1 MPRLVWVVTPAVLVA
16 GALAWHYGFAAPAS
30 PEAHAKKAPP
40 PIPVLATTV
49 REASFPVYATGLGTV
64 QAFNSVTVKVRVDGE
79 LDKVTFSEGQD
90 VKAGDVLA
98 QIDPRPFQATL
109 AQAQAAKA
117 KDQAQLT
124 NAKLDQDR
132 FKQLVSKNAVSQ
144 QQLDTQNALVAQF
157 EAAIQGDDAAIDSA
171 NVQLGYTTVRAPI
184 SGRTGVR
191 LVDEGNIVHAADTT
205 GLVVITQ
212 LKPIS
217 VIISLPQ
224 DRFDDVVAAMGRGPV
239 SVLAFQRDG
248 VTQLGTGTVALID
261 NQIDQSTGTIRI
273 KATFPNAD
281 LKLWPGAFVNAQV
294 LVNTRKDA
302 ILVPA
307 QVVQR
312 GPDGF
317 YVYVVRDDYTVEKR
331 AVTVGPSRAGQ
342 MVVET
347 GLSAS
352 ERVVV
357 DGQYKLTPGAHVS
370 VSAAPD
376 AKPQAA
382 PLATASAEKR
392 A

>member
-16 GALAWHYGFAAPAS
+16 GALAWHYGFAAPSSS
-30 PEAHAKKAPP
+30 PANAKKAPP
-40 PIPVLATTV
+40 AIPVIATTV
-49 REASFPVYATGLGTV
+49 REESFPVYATGLGTV

-117 KDQAQLT
+117 KDQAQLA

-132 FKQLVSKNAVSQ
+132 FKQLVTKNAVSQ
-144 QQLDTQNALVAQF
+144 QQLDTQNALVAQY

-191 LVDEGNIVHAADTT
+191 LLDEGNIVHASDTT

-239 SVLAFQRDG
+239 PALAFRRDG
-248 VTQLGTGTVALID
+248 VTQLGAGTVTLID

-273 KATFPNAD
+273 KATFPNED
-281 LKLWPGAFVNAQV
+281 LKLWPGAFVNVQV
-294 LVNTRKDA
+294 LVDTRKDA

-317 YVYVVRDDYTVEKR
+317 YVYVVRDDDTVEKR

-347 GLSAS
+347 GLTAG

-357 DGQYKLTPGAHVS
+357 DGQYKLTPGAHVT
-370 VSAAPD
+370 VTVTPG

-382 PLATASAEKR
+382 PLSTASAEKR

>member
-1 MPRLVWVVTPAVLVA
+1 
-16 GALAWHYGFAAPAS
+16 
-30 PEAHAKKAPP
+30 
-40 PIPVLATTV
+40 
-49 REASFPVYATGLGTV
+49 
-64 QAFNSVTVKVRVDGE
+64 
-79 LDKVTFSEGQD
+79 
-90 VKAGDVLA
+90 
-98 QIDPRPFQATL
+98 
-109 AQAQAAKA
+109 
-117 KDQAQLT
+117 
-124 NAKLDQDR
+124 
-132 FKQLVSKNAVSQ
+132 
-144 QQLDTQNALVAQF
+144 
-157 EAAIQGDDAAIDSA
+157 
-171 NVQLGYTTVRAPI
+171 VQLGYTTVRAPI

-217 VIISLPQ
+217 VIVSLPQ
-224 DRFDDVVAAMGRGPV
+224 DRRDDVVAAMGHGPV
-239 SVLAFQRDG
+239 PVLAFRRDG
-248 VTQLGTGTVALID
+248 VTQLGAGTVTLID

-294 LVNTRKDA
+294 LVDTRKDA

-317 YVYVVRDDYTVEKR
+317 YVYVVRDDDTVEKR

-370 VSAAPD
+370 VSAAPG

>member
-1 MPRLVWVVTPAVLVA
+1 MPRLVWVVTPAVVVA
-16 GALAWHYGFAAPAS
+16 GAFAWHFGVAS
-30 PEAHAKKAPP
+30 PAPNANAKKAPP
-40 PIPVLATTV
+40 SIPVVAAPT
-49 REASFPVYATGLGTV
+49 REESFPVYATGLGTV

-98 QIDPRPFQATL
+98 QIDPRPLQATL

-117 KDQAQLT
+117 KDQALLA

-132 FKQLVSKNAVSQ
+132 FKQLVSKNAISQ
-144 QQLDTQNALVAQF
+144 QQLDTQNALVAQYD
-157 EAAIQGDDAAIDSA
+157 AAIQGDDAAIDSA
-171 NVQLGYTTVRAPI
+171 KVQLGYTTVKAPI

-191 LVDEGNIVHAADTT
+191 LLDEGNIVHATDTS

-212 LKPIS
+212 LRPIS
-217 VIISLPQ
+217 VMVSLPQ
-224 DRFDDVVAAMGRGPV
+224 DRFDDVVAAMAHGPV
-239 SVLAFQRDG
+239 SVLAFRRDG
-248 VTQLGTGTVALID
+248 VTLLGTGTVTLID
-261 NQIDQSTGTIRI
+261 NQIDQATGTIRI
-273 KATFPNAD
+273 KTTFPNED

-294 LVNTRKDA
+294 LVDTRKDA
-302 ILVPA
+302 ILVPN

-317 YVYVVRDDYTVEKR
+317 YVYVVRDDETVEKR
-331 AVTVGPSRAGQ
+331 VVTLGPSRAGQ

-347 GLSAS
+347 GLSAN

-357 DGQYKLTPGAHVS
+357 DGQYKLIPGAHVTVTMPPGPQP
-370 VSAAPD
+370 VS
-376 AKPQAA
+376 
-382 PLATASAEKR
+382 TASAEKG

>member
-1 MPRLVWVVTPAVLVA
+1 MPRLVWVVTPAILVA

-30 PEAHAKKAPP
+30 PQANAKKAPP
-40 PIPVLATTV
+40 PIPVLAGPV
-49 REASFPVYATGLGTV
+49 REQNFPVYATGLGTV

-79 LDKVTFSEGQD
+79 LDKVTFTEGQD

-117 KDQAQLT
+117 KDQAQLA

-132 FKQLVSKNAVSQ
+132 FKQLVTKNAVSQ
-144 QQLDTQNALVAQF
+144 QQLDTQNALVAQY

-224 DRFDDVVAAMGRGPV
+224 DRRDDVVTAMGQGPV
-239 SVLAFQRDG
+239 TVLAFRRDG
-248 VTQLGTGTVALID
+248 VTQLGAGTVTLID

-273 KATFPNAD
+273 KATFPNED

-294 LVNTRKDA
+294 LVDTRKDA

-317 YVYVVRDDYTVEKR
+317 YVYVVRDDDTVEKR

-347 GLSAS
+347 GLTAG

-382 PLATASAEKR
+382 PLSTASAEKR